1 MQPIDVKVISTMR
14 ALAADAIQ
22 KANSGHP
29 GTPLGAAPTAYAV
42 WAKRMVHNPADPAWR
57 NRDRFVLS
65 AGHASMLLYSLLH
78 LFGYG
83 LTIED
88 LKNFRQLDSK
98 TPGHPEYGHTV
109 GVETTTGPLGQ
120 GVANAVGMAMAEKH
134 LAAKFNRPGF
144 PVVDHYT
151 YCLMGDGCVMEGIS
165 GEASALAATLGLG
178 KLILVYDSNDIT
190 IEGKVELAL
199 RENTMQ
205 RYEAYGW
212 HVQEVKDGEDVDA
225 VAAAIDCAKAD
236 PRPSLIVVRSIIG
249 AHCPAKA
256 GKNSAHGEPL
266 GAENVAA
273 LKKELG
279 LDPEKFFDVA
289 PEVYEETKKVAEN
302 GAKAEAAWNEML
314 EGYKAAYPD
323 LYAEMERWYAGEI
336 PDLEN
341 DEAYWQFEDKKD
353 ATRNTSGQVLAKLA
367 ERMPNLIGGSADLAP
382 SNKTYIKGRGD
393 FSAET
398 PEGSNLHFGIREQA
412 MAGIVNGMQVH
423 GGLQHLCGHVPGLL
437 RLHEARHPPV
447 RPDEAAG
454 ALRPDARL
462 HRRGRGR
469 PDPPARRAPGRA
481 ALHAQR
487 LPLAPCGRARG
498 RRGLR
503 QGPDAPRPELLC
515 PDPPEPAPLQEQR
528 QGGHASGGYV
538 LADSAKA
545 VPDVILLA
553 SGSEV
558 EVALGAKDKLAA
570 EGIDARVV
578 SMPCF
583 AVFDQ
588 QDEAYREGVLPKA
601 VRARLAIE
609 AATSFG
615 WHKYVGLDG
624 DVLSLDHF
632 GASAPANLLFERF
645 GFTAD
650 NAAQKAKA
658 LLQK

>member
-1 MQPIDVKVISTMR
+1 MQDMDVKVISTMR

-29 GTPLGAAPTAYAV
+29 GTPLGASPMAYTL
-42 WAKRMVHNPADPAWR
+42 WAKQMNHNPADPKWR

-65 AGHASMLLYSLLH
+65 AGHASAMLYSLLH

-83 LTIED
+83 LTMDD

-151 YCLMGDGCVMEGIS
+151 YALMGDGCVMEGIS

-178 KLILVYDSNDIT
+178 KLILFYDSNDIT

-199 RENTMQ
+199 REDTAK
-205 RYEAYGW
+205 RYESYGW
-212 HVQEVKDGEDVDA
+212 HVQKVADGEDIDA
-225 VAAAIDCAKAD
+225 IGAAIEAAKKD
-236 PRPSLIVVRSIIG
+236 PRPSLIVVTTKIG
-249 AHCPAKA
+249 AHCPAKE

-266 GAENVAA
+266 GVDNVRA
-273 LKKELG
+273 LKENLG
-279 LDPEKFFDVA
+279 MDPDKSFYVDPA
-289 PEVYEETKKVAEN
+289 VYEETAKVAAKGAEKEAEWN
-302 GAKAEAAWNEML
+302 KMMEEYAKA
-314 EGYKAAYPD
+314 YPE
-323 LYAEMERWYAGEI
+323 LAAEMEQWFAGFH

-341 DEAYWQFEDKKD
+341 DEAFWQFENKKD

-367 ERMPNLIGGSADLAP
+367 ERIPNLIGGSADLAP

-423 GGLQHLCGHVPGLL
+423 GGLQTYAATFLVFSDYMKHGIRISALMKL
-437 RLHEARHPPV
+437 PV
-447 RPDEAAG
+447 LYVLTHDSIGVGEDGPTHQPIEQLA
-454 ALRPDARL
+454 ALRSMPNVYL
-462 HRRGRGR
+462 WR
-469 PDPPARRAPGRA
+469 PADGKEVA
-481 ALHAQR
+481 AAYAQALKMEGPSCFALSR
-487 LPLAPCGRARG
+487 QNLPLYENSGKEAMK
-498 RRGLR
+498 
-503 QGPDAPRPELLC
+503 
-515 PDPPEPAPLQEQR
+515 
-528 QGGHASGGYV
+528 GGYI
-538 LADSAKA
+538 LSDSKKA
-545 VPDVILLA
+545 TPDVILMA

-558 EVALGAKDKLAA
+558 EQAMDAQKLLAD

-583 AVFDQ
+583 AIFNAQ
-588 QDEAYREGVLPKA
+588 SEEYKESVLPKA
-601 VRARLAIE
+601 VRARLAVE

-624 DVLSLDHF
+624 DVLTIDHF
-632 GASAPANLLFERF
+632 GASAPAAQLFERF
-645 GFTAD
+645 GFTAQ
-650 NAAQKAKA
+650 NVANKAKA
-658 LLQK
+658 LLGK

>member
-1 MQPIDVKVISTMR
+1 MQDMDVKVISTMR

-29 GTPLGAAPTAYAV
+29 GTPLGASPMAYTL
-42 WAKRMVHNPADPAWR
+42 WAKQMNHNPADPKWR

-65 AGHASMLLYSLLH
+65 AGHASAMLYSLLH

-83 LTIED
+83 LTMDD

-144 PVVDHYT
+144 PVVDHSPYA
-151 YCLMGDGCVMEGIS
+151 LMGDGCVMEGIS

-178 KLILVYDSNDIT
+178 KLILFYDSNDIT

-199 RENTMQ
+199 REDTAK
-205 RYEAYGW
+205 RYESYGW
-212 HVQEVKDGEDVDA
+212 HVQKVADGEDIDA
-225 VAAAIDCAKAD
+225 IGAAIEAAKKD
-236 PRPSLIVVRSIIG
+236 PRPSLIVVTTKIG
-249 AHCPAKA
+249 AHCPAKE

-266 GAENVAA
+266 GVDNVRA
-273 LKKELG
+273 LKENLG
-279 LDPEKFFDVA
+279 MDPDKSFYVDPA
-289 PEVYEETKKVAEN
+289 VYEETAKVAAKGAEKEAEWN
-302 GAKAEAAWNEML
+302 KMMEEYAKA
-314 EGYKAAYPD
+314 YPE
-323 LYAEMERWYAGEI
+323 LAAEMEQWFAGFH

-341 DEAYWQFEDKKD
+341 DEAFWQFENKKD

-367 ERMPNLIGGSADLAP
+367 ERIPNLIGGSADLAP

-423 GGLQHLCGHVPGLL
+423 GGLQTYAATFLVFSDYMKHGIRISALMKL
-437 RLHEARHPPV
+437 PV
-447 RPDEAAG
+447 LYVLTHDSIGVGEDGPTHQPIEQLA
-454 ALRPDARL
+454 ALRSMPNVYL
-462 HRRGRGR
+462 WH
-469 PDPPARRAPGRA
+469 PADGKEVA
-481 ALHAQR
+481 AAYAQALKMEGPSCFALSR
-487 LPLAPCGRARG
+487 QNLPLYENSGKEAMK
-498 RRGLR
+498 
-503 QGPDAPRPELLC
+503 
-515 PDPPEPAPLQEQR
+515 
-528 QGGHASGGYV
+528 GGYI
-538 LADSAKA
+538 LSDSKKA
-545 VPDVILLA
+545 TPDVILMA

-558 EVALGAKDKLAA
+558 EQAMDAQKLLAD

-583 AVFDQ
+583 AIFDAQ
-588 QDEAYREGVLPKA
+588 SEEYKESVLPKA
-601 VRARLAIE
+601 VRARLAVE

-624 DVLSLDHF
+624 DVLTIDHF
-632 GASAPANLLFERF
+632 GASAPAAQLFERF
-645 GFTAD
+645 GFTAQ
-650 NAAQKAKA
+650 NVANKAKA
-658 LLQK
+658 LLGK

>member
-1 MQPIDVKVISTMR
+1 MNKTDTRSVNAIRVLS
-14 ALAADAIQ
+14 ADMIQ
-22 KANSGHP
+22 KAKSGHP
-29 GTPLGAAPTAYAV
+29 GLPLGSAAMAYEL
-42 WAKRMVHNPADPAWR
+42 WARHMSHNPKDPKWI
-57 NRDRFVLS
+57 NRDRFILS
-65 AGHASMLLYSLLH
+65 GGHGSALLYSLLY
-78 LFGYG
+78 LFDYG
-83 LTIED
+83 LQLED
-88 LKNFRQLDSK
+88 IKNFRQLDSK

-165 GEASALAATLGLG
+165 GEASALAATLGLN
-178 KLILVYDSNDIT
+178 KLILFYDSNDIT
-190 IEGKVELAL
+190 IEGNVELAL
-199 RENTMQ
+199 REDTMK

-212 HVQEVKDGEDVDA
+212 HVQEVKDSEDIDA
-225 VAAAIDCAKAD
+225 ICDAIDKAKAD
-236 PRPSLIVVRSIIG
+236 PRPSLIVVRSVIG

-266 GAENVAA
+266 GADNVAA

-279 LDPEKFFDVA
+279 LDPEKFFDVS
-289 PEVYEETKKVAEN
+289 PEVYEETKKVAEK
-302 GAKAEAAWNEML
+302 GAKAEAAWKEML
-314 EGYKAAYPD
+314 EGYKAAYPE
-323 LYAEMERWYAGEI
+323 LYAGMERWYAGQV

-341 DEAYWQFEDKKD
+341 DEEYWQFEDKKD
-353 ATRNTSGQVLAKLA
+353 ATRNTSGPVLSKLA
-367 ERMPNLIGGSADLAP
+367 ARMPNLIGGSADLAP

-423 GGLQHLCGHVPGLL
+423 GGLQTYAGTFLVFSDYMKHGIRLSALMKLPVLYVLTHDSIGVGEDGPTHQPIEHL
-437 RLHEARHPPV
+437 A
-447 RPDEAAG
+447 
-454 ALRPDARL
+454 ALRSMPNVYLWRPADAHEVAAAYAKALTL
-462 HRRGRGR
+462 HG
-469 PDPPARRAPGRA
+469 PSCF
-481 ALHAQR
+481 ALTRQN
-487 LPLAPCGRARG
+487 LPLYKNSGKMAMR
-498 RRGLR
+498 
-503 QGPDAPRPELLC
+503 
-515 PDPPEPAPLQEQR
+515 
-528 QGGHASGGYV
+528 GGYI
-538 LADSAKA
+538 LADSAKE

-558 EVALGAKDKLAA
+558 EVALGAKEELAKD
-570 EGIDARVV
+570 GIDARVV

-588 QDEAYREGVLPKA
+588 QDEAYRESVLPKA

-624 DVLSLDHF
+624 DVLSIDHF
-632 GASAPANLLFERF
+632 GASAPANLLFARF
-645 GFTAD
+645 GFTAE
-650 NAAQKAKA
+650 NAVKAGLKV
-658 LLQK
+658 LGK

>member
-1 MQPIDVKVISTMR
+1 MQDMDVKVISTMR

-29 GTPLGAAPTAYAV
+29 GTPLGASPMAYTL
-42 WAKRMVHNPADPAWR
+42 WAKQMNHNPADPKWR

-65 AGHASMLLYSLLH
+65 AGHASAMLYSLLH

-83 LTIED
+83 LTMDD

-151 YCLMGDGCVMEGIS
+151 YALMGDGCVMEGIS

-178 KLILVYDSNDIT
+178 KLILFYDSNDIT

-199 RENTMQ
+199 REDTAK
-205 RYEAYGW
+205 RYESYGW
-212 HVQEVKDGEDVDA
+212 HVQKVADGEDIDA
-225 VAAAIDCAKAD
+225 IGAAIEAAKKD
-236 PRPSLIVVRSIIG
+236 PRPSLIVVTTKIG
-249 AHCPAKA
+249 AHCPAKE

-266 GAENVAA
+266 GVDNVRA
-273 LKKELG
+273 LKENLG
-279 LDPEKFFDVA
+279 MDPDKSFYVDPA
-289 PEVYEETKKVAEN
+289 VYEETAKVAAKGAEKEAEWN
-302 GAKAEAAWNEML
+302 KMMEEYAKA
-314 EGYKAAYPD
+314 YPE
-323 LYAEMERWYAGEI
+323 LAAEMEQWFAGFH

-341 DEAYWQFEDKKD
+341 DEAFWQFENKKD

-367 ERMPNLIGGSADLAP
+367 ERIPNLIGGSADLAP

-423 GGLQHLCGHVPGLL
+423 GGLQTYAATFLVFSDYMKHGIRISALMKL
-437 RLHEARHPPV
+437 PV
-447 RPDEAAG
+447 LYVLTHDSIGVGEDGPTHQPIEQLA
-454 ALRPDARL
+454 ALRSMPNVYL
-462 HRRGRGR
+462 WR
-469 PDPPARRAPGRA
+469 PADGKEVA
-481 ALHAQR
+481 ATYAQALKMEGPSCFALSR
-487 LPLAPCGRARG
+487 QNLPLYENSGKEAMK
-498 RRGLR
+498 
-503 QGPDAPRPELLC
+503 
-515 PDPPEPAPLQEQR
+515 
-528 QGGHASGGYV
+528 GGYI
-538 LADSAKA
+538 LSDSKKA
-545 VPDVILLA
+545 TPDVILMA

-558 EVALGAKDKLAA
+558 EQAMDAQKLLAD

-583 AVFDQ
+583 AIFDAQ
-588 QDEAYREGVLPKA
+588 SEEYKESVLPKA
-601 VRARLAIE
+601 VRARLAVE

-624 DVLSLDHF
+624 DVLTIDHF
-632 GASAPANLLFERF
+632 GASAPAAQLFERF
-645 GFTAD
+645 GFTAQ
-650 NAAQKAKA
+650 NVANKAKA
-658 LLQK
+658 LLGK